1 MARCKSQATEQP
13 FREEFGA
20 AAENVDIFA
29 NLVVKAT
36 VERVQKVVVGAL
48 LAVGVHDAVK
58 VGEVPVQIH
67 VVGILTPQEK
77 IFAALEIGIKL
88 GYFTVTVCTT

>member
-1 MARCKSQATEQP
+1 MP
-13 FREEFGA
+13 LGVEEFGS
-20 AAENVDIFA
+20 AAENVDIVFA

-36 VERVQKVVVGAL
+36 VERVEKVVVGAL

-77 IFAALEIGIKL
+77 IFAALEIGIKQA
-88 GYFTVTVCTT
+88 YFTVTVRNGIF